1 MIAIV
6 LQCYIVSKCHIIVS
20 QCHTITSQC
29 HIIMSHNCFTS
40 LRHSVE
46 SLRHSITSLHQSAT
60 SLHHTHHI
68 VTSLRQNVTS
78 YRSSECF
85 SVPKDP
91 QVVGD
96 PESAELKNERL
107 EGRVG
112 LYVECGV
119 HGGARRGRSVVEQ
132 SKVVLIHPHVIDHG
146 EVLKEYGDVRL
157 GAVVHQLDGRMGCE
171 KL

>member
-1 MIAIV
+1 M
-6 LQCYIVSKCHIIVS
+6 LHIIAS
-20 QCHTITSQC
+20 QCRIIASQY
-29 HIIMSHNCFTS
+29 HIIASKRHIIASHAS
-40 LRHSVE
+40 H
-46 SLRHSITSLHQSAT
+46 
-60 SLHHTHHI
+60 
-68 VTSLRQNVTS
+68 RQNVTS